1 MRTGDI
7 VLTKILYPSNE
18 TNPDQKEIGYE
29 VFVVKKQ
36 QEGTISWGGVE
47 TKIEAK
53 ELTPSNEEFGRLGFY
68 YCIGGY
74 EKALAKFELMVK
86 QSSEGID
93 LIPTD
98 DLEIELIEL

>member
-1 MRTGDI
+1 MI
-7 VLTKILYPSNE
+7 SKILYPSNE
-18 TNPDQKEIGYE
+18 NTPDQKEIGYE

-68 YCIGGY
+68 YCIGGL
-74 EKALAKFELMVK
+74 EKAMAKFDEMVNNH
-86 QSSEGID
+86 QSFEPLTIED
-93 LIPTD
+93 
-98 DLEIELIEL
+98 IELEVLDL